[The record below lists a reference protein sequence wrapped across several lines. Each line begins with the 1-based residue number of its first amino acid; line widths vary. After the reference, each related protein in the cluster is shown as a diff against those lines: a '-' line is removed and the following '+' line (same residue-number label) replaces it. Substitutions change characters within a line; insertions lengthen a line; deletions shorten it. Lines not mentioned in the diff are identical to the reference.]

1 MGFDRGNI
9 RDGQSSLMGRRAV
22 HLRFKFVSVGLELD
36 FPLSASRGG
45 MTVTH

>member
-22 HLRFKFVSVGLELD
+22 HLRFKFVSVGLGLD
-36 FPLSASRGG
+36 FPLSFAWRR
-45 MTVTH
+45 TVTH

>member
-22 HLRFKFVSVGLELD
+22 HLRFKFVSVGLGPD
-36 FPLSASRGG
+36 FPLSFAWRH
-45 MTVTH
+45 TVTH

>member
-22 HLRFKFVSVGLELD
+22 HLRFKFVSVRFGLGVQRSPSL
-36 FPLSASRGG
+36 AA
-45 MTVTH
+45 